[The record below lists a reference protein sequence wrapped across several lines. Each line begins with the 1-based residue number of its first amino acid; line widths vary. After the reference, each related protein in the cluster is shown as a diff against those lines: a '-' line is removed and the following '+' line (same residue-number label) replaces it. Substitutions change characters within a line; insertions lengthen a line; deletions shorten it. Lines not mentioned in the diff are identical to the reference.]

1 MTTKGFPCALLLL
14 ALCWR
19 ADPAP
24 AATPLHAEAPNAPSQ
39 SPAFPGQTR
48 APEQPSGV
56 SLDVQTVAQGL
67 DEPWGLAFLPS
78 GEMLV
83 TERTGRLRIVSGAG
97 ELSAPLA
104 GIPEVDDRNQGGLL
118 DVAIDPDFANN
129 AWVYLS
135 YSEPRSR
142 GSNSTSVLRGRLAR
156 DGAAR
161 LEGVERIYR
170 QEPAVKA
177 TGHFGSRLVFAP
189 DGMLFITQGDRQT
202 GGGRAL
208 VQRPDTLIGKIIRIR
223 PDGAVPPDNPF
234 VGREGHRP
242 EAWSTGHR
250 NVQAAAINPASG
262 ELWEVEH
269 GTRGGDELN
278 IARKG
283 LNYGWPVIAYGIEYG
298 GAPITGGITEKEG
311 LEQPVYYWDPNIAP
325 SGMLFYTGDLFP
337 AWKGS
342 LFIGGLAS
350 TSLVRLAL
358 DGNEVAGEERLLQ
371 DLAPAAE
378 RIRDVEQGPEGAIYL
393 LTDNTRGRI
402 LKLVPRQP

>member
-1 MTTKGFPCALLLL
+1 MTLKGFAPPLLL
-14 ALCWR
+14 AAFFLQS
-19 ADPAP
+19 PSVGS
-24 AATPLHAEAPNAPSQ
+24 AASWQAELPNAPSQ
-39 SPAFPGQTR
+39 RPAFPGQTR
-48 APEQPSGV
+48 APAQSSDV
-56 SLDVQTVAQGL
+56 VLDVRTVAQGL

-83 TERTGRLRIVSGAG
+83 TERTGRLRIVSAAG
-97 ELSAPLA
+97 EVSAPLG

-135 YSEPRSR
+135 YSEPRAR

-189 DGMLFITQGDRQT
+189 DGALFVTQGDRQT
-202 GGGRAL
+202 EEGRRL
-208 VQRPDTLIGKIIRIR
+208 VQREDSLVGKIVRIR
-223 PDGAVPPDNPF
+223 PDGTVPPDNPF
-234 VGREGHRP
+234 VGRTGYRHET
-242 EAWSTGHR
+242 WSTGHR
-250 NVQAAAINPASG
+250 NVQAAAIHPATG
-262 ELWEVEH
+262 ELWEAEH

-283 LNYGWPVIAYGIEYG
+283 MNYGWPVIAYGIEYG
-298 GAPITGGITEKEG
+298 GSPITGGITAKEG
-311 LEQPVYYWDPNIAP
+311 LQQPVYYWDPNIAP

-350 TSLVRLAL
+350 TSLVRLTL
-358 DGNEVAGEERLLQ
+358 DGERVVGEERLLR
-371 DLAPAAE
+371 DLEPAAE

-402 LKLVPRQP
+402 LKLLPAKP

>member
-1 MTTKGFPCALLLL
+1 MMTKGFPRALLWLV
-14 ALCWR
+14 LCWR
-19 ADPAP
+19 TDLAL
-24 AATPLHAEAPNAPSQ
+24 AAAPLHAEPPNAPSQ
-39 SPAFPGQTR
+39 APAFAGQAR

-56 SLDVQTVAQGL
+56 AFEVSTVAGGL
-67 DEPWGLAFLPS
+67 DEPWGFAFLPT

-83 TERTGRLRIVSGAG
+83 TERVGRLRIVSAAG
-97 ELSAPLA
+97 ELSEPLA
-104 GIPEVDDRNQGGLL
+104 GVPDVDDRNQGGLL
-118 DVAIDPDFANN
+118 DVALDPDFANN

-142 GSNSTSVLRGRLAR
+142 GSNSTSVVRGRLTR
-156 DGAAR
+156 GGAPG
-161 LEGVERIYR
+161 LEAVERIYR

-189 DGMLFITQGDRQT
+189 DGMLFVTQGDRQT
-202 GGGRAL
+202 EEGRRL
-208 VQRPDTLIGKIIRIR
+208 VQRDDTLVGKIVRIR
-223 PDGAVPPDNPF
+223 PDGTVPPDNPF
-234 VGREGHRP
+234 VGRQGHRP
-242 EAWSTGHR
+242 ETWSTGHR
-250 NVQAAAINPASG
+250 NVQAAAIHPATG
-262 ELWEVEH
+262 ELWEAEH

-278 IARKG
+278 IARQG
-283 LNYGWPVIAYGIEYG
+283 RNYGWPVIAYGIEYG
-298 GAPITGGITEKEG
+298 GAPITAGITAKEG

-350 TSLVRLAL
+350 TTLVRLAL
-358 DGNEVAGEERLLQ
+358 EGERVVGEERLLR
-371 DLAPAAE
+371 DLAPAPE